1 MWLSNGFKKINSKVS
16 LMIRAFFKA
25 GEKKKEKQLFLSIF
39 VFTFLFFKQFKV
51 KKAPRTY

>member
-1 MWLSNGFKKINSKVS
+1 
-16 LMIRAFFKA
+16 MIRASFKA